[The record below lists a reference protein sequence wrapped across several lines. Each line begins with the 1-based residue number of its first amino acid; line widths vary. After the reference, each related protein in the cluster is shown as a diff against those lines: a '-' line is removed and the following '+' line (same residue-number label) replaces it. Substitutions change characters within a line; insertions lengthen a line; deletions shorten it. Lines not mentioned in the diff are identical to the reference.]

1 MKVQFGRINF
11 RMDTLTRFRSFSRA
25 HGKTHSD
32 VLEGMMDF
40 FTKYQMSPF
49 QDFGPNIRGMEA
61 NIKKRINA
69 VVAIIK
75 EIEKHQ
81 TKPTTSMLQ
90 LLFEGTT
97 PKKKQPELLLEEI
110 TDVENEDDF
119 FGSPQAIKLRE
130 EKNKL
135 VLELEETRQQFEDIL
150 YGKIEVVSPSF
161 GREKLKL
168 HLTVEEYKQLKEQFK
183 NGP

>member
-11 RMDTLTRFRSFSRA
+11 RVDILTRFRGFSKA

-40 FTKYQMSPF
+40 FTKYQISPF

-61 NIKKRINA
+61 NIKKRISA
-69 VVAIIK
+69 LVAIIK
-75 EIEKHQ
+75 DIEKHQ

-110 TDVENEDDF
+110 TDVEHEDDF
-119 FGSPQAIKLRE
+119 FGSQKAIQLRE
-130 EKNKL
+130 EKNML
-135 VLELEETRQQFEDIL
+135 VLELEEMRQRFEEVL
-150 YGKIEVVSPSF
+150 YGKIEIISPSF
-161 GREKLKL
+161 GKERLKL
-168 HLTVEEYKQLKEQFK
+168 QMTVEQYKELKEQFQ
-183 NGP
+183 NRP